1 MTWPYVF
8 ALLFA
13 FPVLLIMSWGM
24 VEVAIE
30 LFRKRQGTGIIWYD
44 GGPKFDMSNWFD
56 RVPKKELALAHEEK
70 VESQLWKFLPLHMTM
85 HM

>member
-8 ALLFA
+8 VTLFA

-44 GGPKFDMSNWFD
+44 GGSKFDMSNWFD
-56 RVPKKELALAHEEK
+56 RVPKKELVPVHEEK